1 MKLLLVLVLLVCR
14 ELIAEE
20 LRVILTQPM
29 RQWRDSVL
37 QFSQARQ
44 ASSSTVLVLIAGI
57 PAVILTVLL
66 VVAKTAT
73 SGFWTHLLVLLVLIP
88 VFIDRHLPS
97 VLFSYRQQWL
107 DAQVVDEPEVQLKQA
122 RLQMMTAYLQEL
134 FTPLCW
140 FLLLGSWGI
149 VVVSVYY
156 SFRLCANQTLMM
168 DVADRAKALMA
179 VFDWLPSRLVVL
191 SFALVGQFVE
201 TWRYWQANMSN
212 YGVSAVEF
220 VDAAAEQA
228 EVIDH
233 GQPLVSTLPMTLV
246 KALAAY
252 ESLCYRSMLIWVVVL
267 ALHVML

>member
-20 LRVILTQPM
+20 LRVISTQPM

-66 VVAKTAT
+66 VANTAL
-73 SGFWTHLLVLLVLIP
+73 SEFWTHLLILLVLIP
-88 VFIDRHLPS
+88 VFIDRHVPS
-97 VLFSYRQQWL
+97 VLLSYRQKWL
-107 DAQVVDEPEVQLKQA
+107 DAQVVDEPELQLKQA
-122 RLQMMTAYLQEL
+122 RLHMMTAYLQEL

-233 GQPLVSTLPMTLV
+233 GQPLASTLPMTLV

>member
-97 VLFSYRQQWL
+97 VLFSYRQQ
-107 DAQVVDEPEVQLKQA
+107 
-122 RLQMMTAYLQEL
+122 
-134 FTPLCW
+134 
-140 FLLLGSWGI
+140 
-149 VVVSVYY
+149 
-156 SFRLCANQTLMM
+156 
-168 DVADRAKALMA
+168 
-179 VFDWLPSRLVVL
+179 
-191 SFALVGQFVE
+191 
-201 TWRYWQANMSN
+201 
-212 YGVSAVEF
+212 
-220 VDAAAEQA
+220 
-228 EVIDH
+228 
-233 GQPLVSTLPMTLV
+233 
-246 KALAAY
+246 
-252 ESLCYRSMLIWVVVL
+252 
-267 ALHVML
+267 

>member
-66 VVAKTAT
+66 VANTAL
-73 SGFWTHLLVLLVLIP
+73 SEFWTHLLILLVLIP
-88 VFIDRHLPS
+88 VFIDRHVPS
-97 VLFSYRQQWL
+97 VLLSYRQKWL
-107 DAQVVDEPEVQLKQA
+107 DAQVVDEPELQLKQA
-122 RLQMMTAYLQEL
+122 RLHMMTAYLQEL

-156 SFRLCANQTLMM
+156 SVRLCANQTLMM

-191 SFALVGQFVE
+191 AFALVGQFVE

-233 GQPLVSTLPMTLV
+233 GQPLASTLPMTLV